1 MAGNM
6 QKHIFYY
13 TISRDELQAEQ
24 IKQLLAFERAAGDV
38 KLETDVEGL
47 KIDFNSGARVQ
58 LPVGNWHVKISDYDS
73 GLVAFDD
80 DASDCTLVSAEKYFI
95 RWQVEV
101 WQNGLPVF
109 EHVLD
114 LEDQEVFVF
123 MAGGALGD
131 SISLFPYIRMLQQQ
145 YHCRVS
151 LFPPNESF
159 KELLNNYFPDIELV
173 EKIPD
178 DCYAA
183 YCLAVFQRPPYLI
196 ATDSRAVTP
205 DMAARSI
212 LGLHGN
218 APKVIYKPTLP
229 RTIREKYVCIAVQA
243 SGVMKCWLNSSGW
256 ARVIAYLKHLGY
268 RVLCIDGANKVLA
281 GGHLIECPAGA
292 EDFTGMRPLMERI
305 NLLAYADFFI
315 GLGSGLS
322 WLAYA
327 CDVPVV
333 LISGFSLPL
342 GEFDTPYR
350 VTNQMVCHGCY
361 NDIRVDWKDG
371 CPYHAGT
378 EREFEC
384 SRAISFRMVQSA
396 IDRLLAQ
403 EGLL

>member
-1 MAGNM
+1 M

-13 TISRDELQAEQ
+13 TISRDELQVEQ
-24 IKQLLAFERAAGDV
+24 IKRLLAFEKAAGEV

-58 LPVGNWHVKISDYDS
+58 LPDGNWHVKISDYDS

-80 DASDCTLVSAEKYFI
+80 DVSDCTLVSAEKYFI

-101 WQNGLPVF
+101 LQDGLPVF

-114 LEDQEVFVF
+114 LEDQDVFVF

-131 SISLFPYIRMLQQQ
+131 SISLFPYIRMLQQH
-145 YHCRVS
+145 YRCRVS
-151 LFPPNESF
+151 LFPPDENF
-159 KELLNNYFPDIELV
+159 RELLNNYFPDIELV

-178 DCYAA
+178 NSYAA

-196 ATDSRAVTP
+196 AADSRMVTP

-212 LGLHGN
+212 LGLPAN
-218 APKVIYKPTLP
+218 APMVIYKPTLP
-229 RTIREKYVCIAVQA
+229 RAIREKYVCIAVQA

-256 ARVIAYLKHLGY
+256 ARVIAYLKQGY

>member
-24 IKQLLAFERAAGDV
+24 IKRLLAFEQAAGEV

-80 DASDCTLVSAEKYFI
+80 DASDCILVSAEKYFI

-114 LEDQEVFVF
+114 LEDQEVFLF

-131 SISLFPYIRMLQQQ
+131 SISLFPYIRMLQQ
-145 YHCRVS
+145 YYRCRVS
-151 LFPPNESF
+151 LFPPDEGF
-159 KELLNNYFPDIELV
+159 RELLNNYFSDIELV

-196 ATDSRAVTP
+196 ATDSRVVTP

-212 LGLHGN
+212 LGLHAN

-229 RTIREKYVCIAVQA
+229 RRIREKYVCIAVQA

-268 RVLCIDGANKVLA
+268 RVLCIDGAAKVLA

-361 NDIRVDWKDG
+361 NDIRVDWKNG

>member
-1 MAGNM
+1 M

-13 TISRDELQAEQ
+13 TISRDELQVEQ
-24 IKQLLAFERAAGDV
+24 IKRLLAFEKAAGEV

-58 LPVGNWHVKISDYDS
+58 LPDGNWHVKISDYDS

-80 DASDCTLVSAEKYFI
+80 DVSDCTLVSAEKYFI

-101 WQNGLPVF
+101 WQDGLPVF

-114 LEDQEVFVF
+114 LEDQDVFVF

-131 SISLFPYIRMLQQQ
+131 SISLFPYIRMLQQH
-145 YHCRVS
+145 YRCRVS
-151 LFPPNESF
+151 LFPPDENF
-159 KELLNNYFPDIELV
+159 RELLNNYFPDIELV

-178 DCYAA
+178 NSYAA

-196 ATDSRAVTP
+196 AADSRMVTP

-212 LGLHGN
+212 LGLPAN
-218 APKVIYKPTLP
+218 APMVIYKPTLP
-229 RTIREKYVCIAVQA
+229 RAIREKYVCIAVQA

-268 RVLCIDGANKVLA
+268 RVLCIDGAVKVLA

-342 GEFDTPYR
+342 GEFYTSYR
-350 VTNQMVCHGCY
+350 VTNQMVCHGGY

>member
-1 MAGNM
+1 M

-13 TISRDELQAEQ
+13 TISRDELQVEQ
-24 IKQLLAFERAAGDV
+24 IKRLLAFEKAAGEV

-58 LPVGNWHVKISDYDS
+58 LPDGNWHVKISDYDS

-80 DASDCTLVSAEKYFI
+80 DVSDCTLVSAEKYFI

-101 WQNGLPVF
+101 WQDGLPVF

-114 LEDQEVFVF
+114 LEDQDVFVF

-131 SISLFPYIRMLQQQ
+131 SISLFPYIRMLQQH
-145 YHCRVS
+145 YRCRVS
-151 LFPPNESF
+151 LFPPDENF
-159 KELLNNYFPDIELV
+159 RELLNNYFPDIELV

-178 DCYAA
+178 NSYAA

-196 ATDSRAVTP
+196 AADSRMVTP

-212 LGLHGN
+212 LGLPAN
-218 APKVIYKPTLP
+218 APMVIYKPTLP
-229 RTIREKYVCIAVQA
+229 RAIREKYVCIAVQA

-361 NDIRVDWKDG
+361 NDIRVDWKDS

-396 IDRLLAQ
+396 IDRLLADK
-403 EGLL
+403 GNFRG